1 MKIRAYIYHKRA
13 EKYTDCQDCFGIDT
27 KTQRIAI
34 SDGMSQSIF
43 PQWWAKILVDAYL
56 QTGHIPDDISPL
68 QNEWQQQLVGEIQ
81 KREEEAKSN
90 PKRNPWRLKNALSE
104 KAGAGATLCGLTL
117 ADKEWT
123 CECIGD
129 SCLIAVNRDYTL
141 NFYTSQVGAF
151 GNQPDYLDSFQ
162 EGRGTPIK
170 ESIKQ
175 DVVCLLMVSD
185 PFAELFQNN
194 ETNLEFI
201 KSRLAEL
208 QNLSDHESFKQLVEK
223 WRDEFS
229 MHNDDS
235 TLILIE
241 DLSDS
246 EIHADHIDNITDL
259 CSKEVIP
266 EENHKASI
274 ILTDT
279 SSAKKLERNQSIT
292 ISTKRSYNL
301 TQEEVVSQYIRAS
314 KIFMETFPKKN
325 LDKQQKKVIKSID
338 QLISTVINRFKKK

>member
-13 EKYTDCQDCFGIDT
+13 EKYTDCQDCFGIDANT
-27 KTQRIAI
+27 RRIAV

-90 PKRNPWRLKNALSE
+90 PKRNPWRLKNAISE

-208 QNLSDHESFKQLVEK
+208 QNLSNHESFKQLVEK
-223 WRDEFS
+223 WRDEFN

-246 EIHADHIDNITDL
+246 KIHADHIDDLAEL
-259 CSKEVIP
+259 CSKKETEVEQKSP
-266 EENHKASI
+266 DSWRENVSVNGIENTPSKERKDKEARA
-274 ILTDT
+274 LN
-279 SSAKKLERNQSIT
+279 KKEAE
-292 ISTKRSYNL
+292 
-301 TQEEVVSQYIRAS
+301 TQFVCAV
-314 KIFMETFPKKN
+314 KN
-325 LDKQQKKVIKSID
+325 LLTYYPGKRKKDDMRKWIVNQYLKR
-338 QLISTVINRFKKK
+338 VINSIRKK

>member
-13 EKYTDCQDCFGIDT
+13 EKYTDCQDCFGIDANT
-27 KTQRIAI
+27 RRIAI

-56 QTGHIPDDISPL
+56 ETGHIPDDISPL
-68 QNEWQQQLVGEIQ
+68 QYEWQQQLVGEIQ

-90 PKRNPWRLKNALSE
+90 PKRNPWRLKNAISE

-117 ADKEWT
+117 ADKGWT

-162 EGRGTPIK
+162 DGRGTPKK

-246 EIHADHIDNITDL
+246 TIHADHIDNLAEL
-259 CSKEVIP
+259 CSKETCLEVEQKKPDSWRENVSANGVENTPP
-266 EENHKASI
+266 EGRKDKEARALN
-274 ILTDT
+274 
-279 SSAKKLERNQSIT
+279 KKEAE
-292 ISTKRSYNL
+292 
-301 TQEEVVSQYIRAS
+301 TQFVCAV
-314 KIFMETFPKKN
+314 KN
-325 LDKQQKKVIKSID
+325 LLTYYSGKRQKDDMRKWIVNQYLKRVIDSI
-338 QLISTVINRFKKK
+338 RKK